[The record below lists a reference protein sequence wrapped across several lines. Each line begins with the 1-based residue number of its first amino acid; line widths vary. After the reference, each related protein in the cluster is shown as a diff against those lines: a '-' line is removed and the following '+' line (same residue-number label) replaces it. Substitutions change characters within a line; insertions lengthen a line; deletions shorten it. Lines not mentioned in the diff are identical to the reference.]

1 MTMDDEKDYA
11 RLRCFESV
19 DFTMF
24 LNLAGLYQLPLKK
37 ARKVFR
43 LMHSCPE
50 GNAEAIQ
57 RTGEWLDEE
66 AQTAQFVA
74 ERTEEAFHRGYDAT
88 IDPRSRKPATA
99 RQRRLNAGLAE
110 AVRRAQMDVKKVQ
123 KLQNLFNSERKI

>member
-1 MTMDDEKDYA
+1 MDAKAVEVKLWC
-11 RLRCFESV
+11 RESEG
-19 DFTMF
+19 F
-24 LNLAGLYQLPLKK
+24 LMYFYLPWLYHLPV
-37 ARKVFR
+37 RKTRSVFR
-43 LMHSCPE
+43 LMHSLPE
-50 GNAEAIQ
+50 RNAEAIQ
-57 RTGEWLDEE
+57 KTADWLDEE

-99 RQRRLNAGLAE
+99 RQRRLNAELAE